1 MDNRPSPFSPGRP
14 VPVDQFVGRQEQI
27 KKIEYT
33 LRKSASGRLE
43 NVFLLGERGIGK
55 SSLASFIRTLAEKR
69 NFLGIHVNLLNSK
82 DLTDV
87 VGLISEEIYKQSSK
101 EKFASSVKA
110 VFGKLIKEVD
120 LFGVKVEFNASKSDA
135 EYMVRNFP
143 KFLDTVYNKIKEE
156 KDGLFIALDDIN
168 GLSKTPEFAN
178 WYKSFVDYIAT
189 NNMNL
194 PIFIMLEGI
203 PEIRNS
209 LYDFQESLMRI
220 FDVIEVTNL
229 KKEDVSEF
237 FIQTFSSEGI
247 SVDQSALDAMIKFSN
262 GLPIVMQ
269 EIGDAVFY
277 LTEDRRITSNEAY
290 KGVFEA
296 AKNIGKK
303 YLNPKVFQTLRSE
316 KYRKILEV
324 IGKKMTMKFTTQEL
338 NKELEEPEKNVLKN
352 FLSKMK
358 DLGIIFPDSEGERGS
373 YKFENHLYLVYI
385 MLQAYTST

>member
-1 MDNRPSPFSPGRP
+1 
-14 VPVDQFVGRQEQI
+14 
-27 KKIEYT
+27 
-33 LRKSASGRLE
+33 
-43 NVFLLGERGIGK
+43 
-55 SSLASFIRTLAEKR
+55 
-69 NFLGIHVNLLNSK
+69 
-82 DLTDV
+82 
-87 VGLISEEIYKQSSK
+87 
-101 EKFASSVKA
+101 
-110 VFGKLIKEVD
+110 
-120 LFGVKVEFNASKSDA
+120 
-135 EYMVRNFP
+135 
-143 KFLDTVYNKIKEE
+143 
-156 KDGLFIALDDIN
+156 
-168 GLSKTPEFAN
+168 
-178 WYKSFVDYIAT
+178 
-189 NNMNL
+189 MNL
-194 PIFIMLEGI
+194 PIFIMLVGI

-237 FIQTFSSEGI
+237 FVQTFSSEGI

-290 KGVFEA
+290 EGVIEA

-316 KYRKILEV
+316 KYRKILDV

-338 NKELEEPEKNVLKN
+338 NKELEEPEKKVLKN

-358 DLGIIFPDSEGERGS
+358 DLGIIFPDSEGRRGS